1 MTVDAFFILCDFVP
15 TFGASKKTFT
25 NMTKLRATVFSALM
39 GIVLLTSLHAKLY
52 AGEGMWLPLLLGQL
66 NEKDMQAM
74 GMKMTAEDIYSVN
87 KGSLKDAIVHFGGF
101 CTGEVISSQGLVLT
115 NHHCG
120 YGQIQSHSTL
130 ENNYLQDGF
139 WAKDF
144 AAELPNPGLFVTFI
158 VRIEDVT
165 ASALEGVKPT
175 MKENE
180 RTSTI
185 DKNLNA
191 IKKAVAKESYQDVLV
206 RPFFHGNQYFLFVT
220 ETYNDVRLVGTPPSS
235 IGKFGADTDNWIW
248 PRHTGDFSMFRIYAS
263 PDGKPADYS
272 PDNVPFRPRH
282 HLPVSMDGV
291 AVDDFT
297 LVFGFPGRTDEYLPA
312 VAVDQRVNILNP
324 IRINIREKSLGIL
337 DKAMRT
343 NPEARIQYAAKQA
356 RIANAW
362 KKWVGESQGVA
373 ATDGIGRKKE
383 LEKEFTQIVAQ
394 NEALK
399 ARYGQLLP
407 TFERLHTKIQPF
419 AESRDYITEIMN
431 VNVELFRTV
440 NMLKRYETI
449 YINNGIAGLVSRLD
463 EVKMRLEEFYKDYN
477 PAIDEETAAALM
489 NMYYTQLNA
498 EHRAPYAND
507 QLEFAGGNVN
517 VLMKTIYEKSFLT
530 KADVALQI
538 LLNNPEGFFRQLS
551 GDYAYQYVQEI
562 TNFSNETV
570 FKPYNTIDQE
580 IQALQRD
587 YMAALMEA
595 FPDRTFYPDAN
606 STLRATFGKVQGYT
620 ANDTLFEHIT
630 YLDGVV
636 AKYVPGD
643 YEFDLPARLLE
654 LYEEK
659 EFGPYADTTGQVPVC
674 FIGSNHTTGGNSGSP
689 AIDAYGN
696 LIGLNFDR
704 SWHGTMSDINYDE
717 RICRNIMVDVR
728 YILFIVDKFA
738 GATHLVEEMTL
749 VHPKAK

>member
-1 MTVDAFFILCDFVP
+1 MMKFKTILLS
-15 TFGASKKTFT
+15 G
-25 NMTKLRATVFSALM
+25 LM
-39 GIVLLTSLHAKLY
+39 GLVLLTTFQTRLY

-120 YGQIQSHSTL
+120 YGQIQSHTTL

-165 ASALEGVKPT
+165 AQALAGVKSGI
-175 MKENE
+175 KESE
-180 RTSTI
+180 RASLV

-191 IKKAVAKESYQDVLV
+191 VKAAAQKESYQDVLI
-206 RPFFHGNQYFLFVT
+206 RPFFNGNQYFLFIT

-248 PRHTGDFSMFRIYAS
+248 PRHTGDFSMFRIYAG

-297 LVFGFPGRTDEYLPA
+297 LVFGFPGRTDQYLPA
-312 VAVDQRVNILNP
+312 VAVAQRVNVLNP
-324 IRINIREKSLGIL
+324 IRINIRDKALGIL
-337 DKAMRT
+337 NKAMRA
-343 NPEARIQYAAKQA
+343 NPEAHIQYAAKQA

-373 ATDGIGRKKE
+373 ATDGIGRKKM
-383 LEKEFTQIVAQ
+383 LEKEFV
-394 NEALK
+394 EALSK
-399 ARYGQLLP
+399 NPDLQKRYGQLLP
-407 TFERLHTKIQPF
+407 SFEQLHVKIEPL
-419 AESRDYITEIMN
+419 AKSRDYINEIMN
-431 VNVELFRTV
+431 VNVELFRLV
-440 NMLKRYETI
+440 NQLKRYENI
-449 YINNGIAGLVSRLD
+449 YKNEGIAALVTRLD
-463 EVKMRLEEFYKDYN
+463 EVKLRLEEFYKDYN
-477 PAIDEETAAALM
+477 PEIDEEIAAALM
-489 NMYYTQLNA
+489 NVYYLELDA

-507 QLEFAGGNVN
+507 QLEFAGGSVN
-517 VLMKTIYEKSFLT
+517 VLMKTIFEKSFLS
-530 KADVALQI
+530 KADVAQQI
-538 LLNNPEGFFRQLS
+538 LRDNPEGFFRQLT

-562 TNFSNETV
+562 ANFSNTAV
-570 FKPYNTIDQE
+570 MKPYATIDQD

-636 AKYVPGD
+636 DKYVPGD
-643 YEFDLPARLLE
+643 YEFDLPGRLLE

-659 EFGPYADTTGQVPVC
+659 EFGPYADTTGRVPVC

-749 VHPKAK
+749 VYPKSK